1 MRFSLALAFLL
12 TGILRAAEPQVHS
25 VYAWADR
32 RGQVH
37 VRWLTADPAKCEVL
51 WGTAQD
57 ALTNRVPEDPSC
69 LRGTTN
75 NRDAGTGWAVNHRAD
90 FLLPAAQPLFV
101 AIKGATRAGVAF
113 ASEAAPV
120 KMPPEPKGTVKR
132 AQIQLRVDAGNWSL
146 PNMPLTF
153 GVPFPPGHLA
163 RTSHVRLLVG
173 DRQVAVQ
180 TQAVTRWYRDQS
192 IKWLR
197 VGAVVPSGTR
207 ELTLEYGSDIPL
219 ASPRASFSPAGNM
232 IGIRKGLRLVDTEGR
247 VQTVTVRDTAGQAG
261 RVKLSYRIRGVL
273 ADASGPSGFEVV
285 LQFHEWRGV
294 PGVQR
299 LDITLENTRTEEEMT
314 ALQSFSLQLP
324 LKGSLQ
330 MGSGDAEQAL
340 AEGQRLF
347 QREDHGFV
355 VEPGGARGRRISGIL
370 RGKDQAVV
378 LRNFWEQWPVAVT
391 AGKDA
396 VTLELC
402 PKLPADFY
410 AKRPDED
417 KFYYHIRDGK
427 HTFRQG
433 WSKTWHIWLG
443 PAAGADG
450 FAGDLPVV
458 SVPPEWIENSGAL
471 RRIAVSTRDQIPG
484 YDETVAAALQN
495 LPASR
500 DARRE
505 YGMMNFGDWYGERR
519 WNWGNLEYDTGHAW
533 LTQFARTGDSLF
545 QRRAEEVIR
554 HQRDVDTRHY
564 AKDPRRIGQQWIH
577 SIGHT
582 AGYYDYEYKHMKLYA
597 GRGWSDNRGHVW
609 SQGMLE
615 HYLLGGDTRSWETG
629 KLISDWAAGP
639 QITNFAFGNAREPGW
654 M

>member
-25 VYAWADR
+25 VYSWADR

-37 VRWLTADPAKCEVL
+37 VRWLTGEPAKCEVL
-51 WGTAQD
+51 WGNRQD
-57 ALTNRVPEDPSC
+57 ALTKRTPEDPSC

-113 ASEAAPV
+113 TSEAAPV

-132 AQIQLRVDAGNWSL
+132 AQIKLKVDAGDWSL
-146 PNMPLTF
+146 PTMPVTV
-153 GVPFPPGHLA
+153 GVPLPPGHLHSA
-163 RTSHVRLLVG
+163 
-173 DRQVAVQ
+173 RQVRVLAGGREVGRQAAV
-180 TQAVTRWYRDQS
+180 VTRWHHDQS

-197 VGAVVPSGTR
+197 FDTVVPDGTR
-207 ELTLEYGSDIPL
+207 ELVLEYGSDILL
-219 ASPRASFSPAGNM
+219 APPNDPFSPTGNIVG
-232 IGIRKGLRLVDTEGR
+232 IGKELRLVDAEGR
-247 VQTVTVRDTAGQAG
+247 TCRLQSVDVLKEELGQVKGVRH
-261 RVKLSYRIRGVL
+261 LRGVL
-273 ADASGPSGFEVV
+273 ASGDGPTGFEVV
-285 LQFHEWRGV
+285 LRLHEWNGV
-294 PGVQR
+294 SAKR
-299 LDITLENTRTEEEMT
+299 LDVTLENTRTDQEMT

-324 LKGSLQ
+324 LKGSVR
-330 MGSGDAEQAL
+330 MGGGDVEQAL
-340 AEGQRLF
+340 AMGQRLF

-355 VEPGGARGRRISGIL
+355 VEPGGAKGKRISGVL

-402 PKLPADFY
+402 PKLPAGFY

-417 KFYYHIRDGK
+417 KFYYHVRDGK

-443 PAAGADG
+443 PAAGAQG

-458 SVPPEWIENSGAL
+458 AAPPEWIENSGAL
-471 RRIAVSTRDQIPG
+471 RRIAVSTRDQIPS
-484 YDETVAAALQN
+484 YDETVAAALQS

-500 DARRE
+500 EARRE

-533 LTQFARTGDSLF
+533 LTQF
-545 QRRAEEVIR
+545 
-554 HQRDVDTRHY
+554 
-564 AKDPRRIGQQWIH
+564 
-577 SIGHT
+577 
-582 AGYYDYEYKHMKLYA
+582 
-597 GRGWSDNRGHVW
+597 
-609 SQGMLE
+609 
-615 HYLLGGDTRSWETG
+615 
-629 KLISDWAAGP
+629 
-639 QITNFAFGNAREPGW
+639 
-654 M
+654 